1 MANVGFAMG
10 GLGSDAAIEAADIV
24 IMNDDLTLIAEAVKG
39 AKKTRGIV
47 KFNIV
52 FSIAVKVLILALAG
66 FGITDNMMIAIFGDV
81 GVMLLA
87 VLNAIRALN

>member
-1 MANVGFAMG
+1 M
-10 GLGSDAAIEAADIV
+10 
-24 IMNDDLTLIAEAVKG
+24 
-39 AKKTRGIV
+39 
-47 KFNIV
+47 